1 MHERYEGLKIYLQEQ
16 GHSDPEVEKILEKV
30 AEYDKNMAT
39 DSVFDSFEQ
48 GVMDLQ
54 SVIDEALGVEPQ

>member
-1 MHERYEGLKIYLQEQ
+1 MHERYEGLKTYLQEQ
-16 GHSDPEVEKILEKV
+16 GHSDPEVDKILEKV